1 MVRHGASSGA
11 GGFYPL
17 TFCEQVIFLAFV
29 KQFVVCSPP
38 LSCVPPPHTLFGT
51 AVPDGRHVMDISRLS
66 VYSLG
71 IFYSLSDRSVTKV
84 VVILRKPLK
93 WVLKSGYSVKSAK
106 LKTVM
111 VR

>member
-1 MVRHGASSGA
+1 M
-11 GGFYPL
+11 
-17 TFCEQVIFLAFV
+17 IFLAFV

-38 LSCVPPPHTLFGT
+38 LSCVAPHTLFGT
-51 AVPDGRHVMDISRLS
+51 AVPDGRHVMEISRLS

-84 VVILRKPLK
+84 VVVLRKPLK